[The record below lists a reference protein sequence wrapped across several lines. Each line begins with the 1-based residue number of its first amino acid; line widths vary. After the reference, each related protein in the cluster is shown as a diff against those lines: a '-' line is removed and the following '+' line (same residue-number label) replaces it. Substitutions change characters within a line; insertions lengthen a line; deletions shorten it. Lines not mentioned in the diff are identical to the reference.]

1 MWIAWLIGL
10 TLSSILV
17 LIWSRCYV
25 YNISEKKHRLPVNI
39 IVAILYI
46 LLSLIPILNIIHVL
60 IWIFIFLY
68 QIDEYDYSELN
79 FPKWMTKKI
88 Q

>member
-1 MWIAWLIGL
+1 MLTIWLIGL

-17 LIWSRCYV
+17 LIWSQCYV

-60 IWIFIFLY
+60 IWLFVFLY
-68 QIDEYDYSELN
+68 QISEYDYSELDT
-79 FPKWMTKKI
+79 PKWMTKKI